1 MNLRLVLT
9 AIQVFKSTQEQYK
22 QEADE
27 FDKEHEI
34 DSPISKGLNH
44 GVVLIKI
51 VGFSLIMGD
60 FDFLDELIGNKW
72 IAAGSILAVGM
83 PMLIFIGLLGHQEK
97 ENNRDEA
104 HQKSERKRRG
114 KDRRRVLAR
123 REHRKKSSLVDF
135 GY

>member
-1 MNLRLVLT
+1 MNLRLILT
-9 AIQVFKSTQEQYK
+9 AVQAFKTTQEQYK

-27 FDKEHEI
+27 FDREHNI

-44 GVVLIKI
+44 SVVLIKI

-83 PMLIFIGLLGHQEK
+83 PMLIFIGLLWHQEK
-97 ENNRDEA
+97 EDNRDNA
-104 HQKSERKRRG
+104 HAKSERE
-114 KDRRRVLAR
+114 RRVR
-123 REHRKKSSLVDF
+123 IEGKYEPEESEEKKVS
-135 GY
+135 

>member
-1 MNLRLVLT
+1 MNLRLILT
-9 AIQVFKSTQEQYK
+9 AVQAFKTTQEQYK

-27 FDKEHEI
+27 FDREHNI

-44 GVVLIKI
+44 SVVLIKI

-97 ENNRDEA
+97 EDNRDNA
-104 HQKSERKRRG
+104 HAKSERERRV
-114 KDRRRVLAR
+114 KDRRQIRAR
-123 REHRKKSSLVDF
+123 RERRKKSVLMDF

>member
-1 MNLRLVLT
+1 MNLRLILT
-9 AIQVFKSTQEQYK
+9 AVQAFKATQEKYK
-22 QEADE
+22 QEADD
-27 FDKEHEI
+27 FDREHNI

-44 GVVLIKI
+44 SVVLIKI

-72 IAAGSILAVGM
+72 IAAGSILAVGI

-97 ENNRDEA
+97 EINRDEA
-104 HQKSERKRRG
+104 HQKSEIKRKD
-114 KDRRRVLAR
+114 KDKRRVLAR
-123 REHRKKSSLVDF
+123 REHRKKSRLVDF